1 MVVYLVQH
9 AEATSKDVDP
19 DRPLT
24 EKGRQDVQQVAAFAA
39 KLDLDVGR
47 IYHSGKLRAQQTA
60 DTLANAL
67 VRGQATE
74 THDGLGPVDDVA
86 PIAEEIGSADTPVML
101 VGHLPFMP
109 RLTAYLVAGDENVDI
124 VNYHNGAIVCLA
136 DDGDGWQVDW
146 ILTPAMASAV

>member
-39 KLDLDVGR
+39 KLDLDVGH

-60 DTLANAL
+60 DTLADAL
-67 VRGQATE
+67 LRGGSAE
-74 THDGLGPVDDVA
+74 EHDGLGPVDDVA
-86 PIAEEIGSADTPVML
+86 AIAEEIEAADRSVML

-109 RLTAYLVAGDENVDI
+109 RLTAHLVAGDEDADI
-124 VNYHNGAIVCLA
+124 VNYHNSAIVCLTG
-136 DDGDGWQVDW
+136 DDEGWQVNW
-146 ILTPAMASAV
+146 ILTPAMASV

>member
-24 EKGRQDVQQVAAFAA
+24 EKGHQDTQHVAEFAA
-39 KLDLDVGR
+39 RLDLDVGR

-60 DTLANAL
+60 DILADAL
-67 VRGQATE
+67 LRDRSAE
-74 THDGLGPVDDVA
+74 THDGLGPVDDVVPVA
-86 PIAEEIGSADTPVML
+86 KEVQSADRPTML

-109 RLTAYLVAGDENVDI
+109 RLTAYLVAGDEEASV
-124 VNYHNGAIVCLA
+124 VNYHNGAIVCLVG
-136 DDGDGWQVDW
+136 DGDNWQVDW
-146 ILTPAMASAV
+146 ILTPAMARV